1 LSLSLRRRLSPHII
15 FLLCRSQVG
24 AVQVALGHQYLIP
37 IVEFPIPAPTWWTRM
52 KIYTIDLLQNKIILE
67 NNFSIK
73 TRTLSGETTSATSV
87 AFVLVLVASRKH
99 HLVLIKSLILL
110 LFDFILLIRF
120 SILFSPTFPPF

>member
-1 LSLSLRRRLSPHII
+1 
-15 FLLCRSQVG
+15 
-24 AVQVALGHQYLIP
+24 
-37 IVEFPIPAPTWWTRM
+37 
-52 KIYTIDLLQNKIILE
+52 LE

-73 TRTLSGETTSATSV
+73 MRTLSGETTSATSV

-120 SILFSPTFPPF
+120 SIMFSFVGSVSSATIGSQYGSVLS